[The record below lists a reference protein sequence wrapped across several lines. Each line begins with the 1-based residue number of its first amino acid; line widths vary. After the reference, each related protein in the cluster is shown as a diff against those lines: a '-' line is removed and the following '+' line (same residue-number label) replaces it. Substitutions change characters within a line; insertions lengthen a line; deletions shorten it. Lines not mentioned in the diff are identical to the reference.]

1 VGTANVVVVG
11 AGPVG
16 LTVAWQLAAA
26 GVPVTVLEDGEGPGS
41 ASRASTFHPP
51 TLDLLDDLG
60 VAADLLPLGLQAPV
74 FQYRDRAEGV
84 VAQFDCG
91 LLAGEVKHAYR
102 LQCEQDKLCALLAR
116 GLAELP
122 GVELRY
128 GHRVTGV
135 VPDGDGAR
143 VEVEGRAGLRGRWIV
158 GADGAHSAVRRSLG
172 IDFEGI
178 TYPERFLVVSTRFPF
193 ADAIDDLALINYI
206 SDPDEWLVLLRTPD
220 HWRAL
225 FPVPPDVP
233 AELVADSGY
242 QRRLLAGICDGSE
255 AASVLHASSY
265 RIHQRVAATF
275 RRGAV
280 LLAGDAAHVN
290 NPLGGMGMNSG
301 LHDAVSLGRRL
312 VAACTGGGDAEELLD
327 GYAHLRRRITTEL
340 VDARTR
346 ANLDRIREQDE
357 RARQAHHEHL
367 RVTAADPARA
377 RDYVRAS
384 TLVESAA
391 AL

>member
-1 VGTANVVVVG
+1 
-11 AGPVG
+11 
-16 LTVAWQLAAA
+16 
-26 GVPVTVLEDGEGPGS
+26 
-41 ASRASTFHPP
+41 
-51 TLDLLDDLG
+51 
-60 VAADLLPLGLQAPV
+60 
-74 FQYRDRAEGV
+74 
-84 VAQFDCG
+84 
-91 LLAGEVKHAYR
+91 
-102 LQCEQDKLCALLAR
+102 
-116 GLAELP
+116 
-122 GVELRY
+122 
-128 GHRVTGV
+128 

-172 IDFEGI
+172 M
-178 TYPERFLVVSTRFPF
+178 TSRASRTRSASSSSPRRFPF

>member
-1 VGTANVVVVG
+1 VAVPNVVVVG

-26 GVPVTVLEDGEGPGS
+26 GVPVTVLEAGEGPGS

-51 TLDLLDDLG
+51 TLDLLDELG
-60 VAADLLPLGLQAPV
+60 VAADLLALGLQAPV
-74 FQYRDRAEGV
+74 FQYRDRTDGV

-116 GLAELP
+116 GLTGRP

-128 GHRVTGV
+128 GHRVTRV
-135 VPDGDGAR
+135 VPDAGGAR
-143 VEVEGRAGLRGRWIV
+143 VEVEGRADLHGRWIV

-193 ADAIDDLALINYI
+193 EDAIDDLALINYI

-225 FPVPPDVP
+225 FPIAPDVP
-233 AELVADSGY
+233 ADDVTDVGY
-242 QRRLLAGICDGSE
+242 QHRLLAGICDGSDE
-255 AASVLHASSY
+255 AAVLHASSY
-265 RIHQRVAATF
+265 RIHQRVATTF

-312 VAACTGGGDAEELLD
+312 VAACTDGGDPEELLD
-327 GYAHLRRRITTEL
+327 GYARVRRRITTEL

-357 RARQAHHEHL
+357 PARRAHQDHL
-367 RVTAADPARA
+367 RATAADPERA
-377 RDYVRAS
+377 REYVRTS